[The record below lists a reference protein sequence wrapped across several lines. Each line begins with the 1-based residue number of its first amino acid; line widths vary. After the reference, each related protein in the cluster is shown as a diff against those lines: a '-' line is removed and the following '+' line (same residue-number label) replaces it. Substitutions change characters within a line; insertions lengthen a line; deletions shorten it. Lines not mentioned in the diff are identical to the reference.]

1 MKFSVRAIFITAA
14 GVLASHAAPA
24 HAQSASGSP
33 DMISKSA
40 AVYATYH
47 SDVSDVRTTPFS
59 SADDIEES
67 LTNLGGQNAEKL
79 SSGWIAYSALV
90 ASQDPQFRSAVRD
103 IEGFY
108 GRDSLMLGLRND
120 IRYARTLEG
129 GTNAVTSSL
138 AAVEADSR
146 RLKGAGA
153 YVKEQAYSLQGAG
166 WAKARIGNTDALI
179 NKMKTTALSGR
190 PVRANLRSA
199 FSAPDIDSVLVRAGQ
214 AGAPS
219 LWEGVSSAASAIKFP
234 TIKAAY
240 SGQAARIRHGKE
252 PIADKIAT
260 LAAYRILG
268 EGAAPAS
275 ELREAMNER
284 STSSCLK
291 MAQLNL
297 QQCVAAAHKQY
308 EVPFCIGEH
317 ALTDVGQCIG
327 EVTQ

>member
-1 MKFSVRAIFITAA
+1 MKVSVRTIATIAA
-14 GVLASHAAPA
+14 GILASQFAQGHT
-24 HAQSASGSP
+24 QSATGSP
-33 DMISKSA
+33 DVISENA
-40 AVYATYH
+40 AIYATYH
-47 SDVSDVRTTPFS
+47 ADVSDVRS
-59 SADDIEES
+59 KSLASADDIEES
-67 LTNLGGQNAEKL
+67 LTNLGGQNVDQL

-90 ASQDPQFRSAVRD
+90 ASQNPQFRSAVRD

-129 GTNAVTSSL
+129 GTSAVTSSL
-138 AAVEADSR
+138 SAIEADSR

-166 WAKARIGNTDALI
+166 WAKAKIASTDALI
-179 NKMKTTALSGR
+179 NRMKSTALSGR
-190 PVRANLRSA
+190 PVRANLRTA

-214 AGAPS
+214 QGAPS
-219 LWEGVSSAASAIKFP
+219 LWEGVSTAAGAIRFP

-240 SGQAARIRHGKE
+240 SGRAARIRHGKE

-268 EGAAPAS
+268 DGAAPAS
-275 ELREAMNER
+275 ELRNAMNER
-284 STSSCLK
+284 STSACLK

-317 ALTDVGQCIG
+317 ALTDVGECIG

>member
-1 MKFSVRAIFITAA
+1 MKFSVRALAIIAA
-14 GVLASHAAPA
+14 GFLASQFTQSD
-24 HAQSASGSP
+24 AQSASGSP
-33 DMISKSA
+33 DVISESA

-47 SDVSDVRTTPFS
+47 ADVSDVRNRPFS
-59 SADDIEES
+59 SASDIEES
-67 LTNLGGQNAEKL
+67 LTNLGGQNPGKL

-90 ASQDPQFRSAVRD
+90 ASQDPGFRRAVRD

-129 GTNAVTSSL
+129 GTTAVTSSL
-138 AAVEADSR
+138 SAIDADSR

-153 YVKEQAYSLQGAG
+153 YIKEQAYSLQGAG
-166 WAKARIGNTDALI
+166 WAKARIGDTNSLI
-179 NKMKTTALSGR
+179 NEIKTKALAGR
-190 PVRANLRSA
+190 PVRANLRTA

-214 AGAPS
+214 SGAPS
-219 LWEGVSSAASAIKFP
+219 LWDGVSTAASAIKFP
-234 TIKAAY
+234 TIQAAY
-240 SGQAARIRHGKE
+240 SGRAARIRHGKE

-268 EGAAPAS
+268 EDAAPAS
-275 ELREAMNER
+275 ELRNAMNER
-284 STSSCLK
+284 STSSCLN

-317 ALTDVGQCIG
+317 ALTDVGECIG
-327 EVTQ
+327 EVVQ